1 MGWNDELEA
10 YLRTLGQKSGSYKTE
25 RDRIRALQDK
35 YAEAHPYMS
44 GGLEMA
50 GSVVPFF
57 VPGIGPVLTGSRG
70 AAMAARAG
78 LGAKGRLAMG
88 ALSSGA
94 ANAATGAVTGAG
106 EALEREDVPLD
117 ASVGALTN
125 AILGPVQGGV
135 VLAGQKGL
143 KAARKAKA
151 FSGKKAERELYD
163 LLNRYAGV

>member
-1 MGWNDELEA
+1 
-10 YLRTLGQKSGSYKTE
+10 
-25 RDRIRALQDK
+25 
-35 YAEAHPYMS
+35 
-44 GGLEMA
+44 
-50 GSVVPFF
+50 
-57 VPGIGPVLTGSRG
+57 
-70 AAMAARAG
+70 MAARAG